1 MGFIFI
7 FEAHQNVK
15 ICSPYHFHGC
25 INIWEFLSIK
35 VEVSHVSLPM
45 VVKQEVPAGPILVV
59 VVPAH
64 DALDVPLDMG
74 MRNPS
79 AGWNVNLQ
87 YEE

>member
-1 MGFIFI
+1 M
-7 FEAHQNVK
+7 
-15 ICSPYHFHGC
+15 
-25 INIWEFLSIK
+25 
-35 VEVSHVSLPM
+35 EVSHVSLPM

>member
-1 MGFIFI
+1 M
-7 FEAHQNVK
+7 
-15 ICSPYHFHGC
+15 
-25 INIWEFLSIK
+25 
-35 VEVSHVSLPM
+35 EVSHVSLPM
-45 VVKQEVPAGPILVV
+45 VVKQEVPAEPILVV
-59 VVPAH
+59 VVLAN